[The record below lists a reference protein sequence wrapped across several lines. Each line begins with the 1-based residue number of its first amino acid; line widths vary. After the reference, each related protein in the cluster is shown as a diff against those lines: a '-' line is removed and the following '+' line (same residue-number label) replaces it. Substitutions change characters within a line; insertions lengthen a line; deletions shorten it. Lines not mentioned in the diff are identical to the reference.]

1 MRSVVVVLPAS
12 MWAMIPML
20 RVFSRLY
27 LRGMEEGSLCV
38 LACGGCRRFC
48 VFGGVLDGRKKTGPV
63 GPGSS
68 AWRHPKDGA
77 MSRGSPWER
86 IGARGGGTQRVLMPP
101 ERIPMLAAAKRPVGR
116 RFARAD
122 TACLTPA
129 HAPPARRT
137 RGAGP
142 ARAARGARRGGRVR
156 GARLRGRAGGGG
168 VVGGRAGAGPA
179 PGAQRARGR
188 RAV

>member
-86 IGARGGGTQRVLMPP
+86 IGARRGRHATRA
-101 ERIPMLAAAKRPVGR
+101 LAP
-116 RFARAD
+116 RAD
-122 TACLTPA
+122 T
-129 HAPPARRT
+129 HASSGKT
-137 RGAGP
+137 TGQ
-142 ARAARGARRGGRVR
+142 
-156 GARLRGRAGGGG
+156 
-168 VVGGRAGAGPA
+168 A
-179 PGAQRARGR
+179 PDRAR
-188 RAV
+188 